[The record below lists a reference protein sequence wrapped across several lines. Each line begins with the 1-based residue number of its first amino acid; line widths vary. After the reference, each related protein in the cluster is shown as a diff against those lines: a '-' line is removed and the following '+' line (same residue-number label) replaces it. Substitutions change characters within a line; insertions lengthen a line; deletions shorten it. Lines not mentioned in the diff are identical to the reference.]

1 MKKVAIAL
9 ATAAS
14 LLALS
19 ACNNADSEV
28 VVETKAGNITK
39 DEFYDAMKARFGED
53 VLTELVHEKV
63 LSEKIEI
70 SDKEIQTEFDKL
82 KTQYGDQFSSIV
94 EMQGEDV
101 VKQMVKVDLL
111 RKKAA
116 EKEVK
121 VTDEDLKTYYD
132 TLEGQI
138 HASHILVADE
148 ATAKEVKDKLAK
160 GEKFED
166 LAKEYSTDPGSG
178 QNGGDLGWFGKGAM
192 VKEFEEAAFKLKEGE
207 VSEPVKSQF
216 GFHII
221 KVTETV
227 KPFEEMKESLT
238 ETVREQ
244 KTQQPDVIQSA
255 IDNAIKDA
263 NVDVKDEDF
272 KDLFKAS
279 ATESEPQ
286 TETETEEKK

>member
-9 ATAAS
+9 AAATS
-14 LLALS
+14 LFALS
-19 ACNNADSEV
+19 ACNNAESEV

-39 DEFYDAMKARFGED
+39 EEFYEAMKDRFGED

-63 LSEKIEI
+63 LSDKYEI

-82 KTQYGDQFSSIV
+82 KTQYGDQFTSVI

-116 EKEVK
+116 EKEVE
-121 VTDEDLKTYYD
+121 VTDEDLKAYYD

-138 HASHILVADE
+138 RASHILVADE
-148 ATAKEVKDKLAK
+148 ATAKEVKKKLAA

-166 LAKEYSTDPGSG
+166 LAAEYSTDPGSG
-178 QNGGDLGWFGKGAM
+178 QNGGDLGWFGEGAM
-192 VKEFEEAAFKLKEGE
+192 VKEFQDAAFKLKEGE
-207 VSEPVKSQF
+207 VSEPVKSEF
-216 GFHII
+216 GYHII

-227 KPFEEMKESLT
+227 KPFEEMKESLK
-238 ETVREQ
+238 EEVRNQ
-244 KTQQPDVIQSA
+244 KIQQPDTIQ
-255 IDNAIKDA
+255 NALNTVIKDA
-263 NVDVKDEDF
+263 NVDVKDEDL
-272 KDLFKAS
+272 KDLFKDK
-279 ATESEPQ
+279 EP
-286 TETETEEKK
+286 ETEK